1 MKRYGCALA
10 LMAALAGCQ
19 SAHDQMVQQ
28 GYPPAF
34 ADGYHDGCSSG
45 RAAAASFGGLYIKNV
60 TRYSSD
66 KLYGGGWDDGFRQCQ
81 AQAVSRDQQ
90 EVQNRVLN
98 DRDREWEQ
106 EKTRM
111 TYRAFHGN

>member
-1 MKRYGCALA
+1 MKRYGCVLA

-19 SAHDQMVQQ
+19 TAHDQMVQQ

-45 RAAAASFGGLYIKNV
+45 RAAAASFSGNYSKDVN
-60 TRYSSD
+60 RYMGD
-66 KLYGGGWDDGFRQCQ
+66 KLYSGGWDDGFRQCQ

-90 EVQNRVLN
+90 EVHDRVLN
-98 DRDREWEQ
+98 DRDRDWETQ
-106 EKTRM
+106 KTRM
-111 TYRAFHGN
+111 TYRAYHGD